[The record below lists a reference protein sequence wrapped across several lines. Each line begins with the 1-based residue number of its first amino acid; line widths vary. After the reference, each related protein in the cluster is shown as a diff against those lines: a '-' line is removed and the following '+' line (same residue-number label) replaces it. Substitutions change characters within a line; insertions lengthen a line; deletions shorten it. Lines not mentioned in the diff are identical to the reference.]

1 MYKVKRIKSIISS
14 HIFQVVHQTH
24 KMSCSEDNNNIA
36 NNCKALMTAKC
47 NSVTNVNY
55 LI

>member
-1 MYKVKRIKSIISS
+1 MYKVKRIKTVISS

-36 NNCKALMTAKC
+36 NNYKLLMTVKC
-47 NSVTNVNY
+47 NSGTNVNY